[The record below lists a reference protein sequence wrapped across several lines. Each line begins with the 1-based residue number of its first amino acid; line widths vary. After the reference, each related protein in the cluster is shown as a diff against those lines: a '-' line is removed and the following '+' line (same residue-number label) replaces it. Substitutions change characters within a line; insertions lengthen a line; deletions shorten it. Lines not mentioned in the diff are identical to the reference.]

1 MIAPV
6 GSVLHD
12 LAMTWHRQPLV
23 AFDLETT
30 GIDPHQDRVVTAAVL
45 HIDPRDGQVETYS
58 WLINPG
64 CDIPEP
70 ATAVHGITTEHAQT
84 HGREPAEALL
94 EIAAHIGHAA
104 STGAPLVVYN
114 APYDLT
120 MLHAECARH
129 DTVAPTV
136 GPVIDPLV
144 IDRGLDRYRPGSRK
158 LTATAAHYGVPISE
172 DEAHGASADALAA
185 ARVAWKLATG
195 YPEQLGSATLVD
207 LQAQQAAW
215 HEDWAAGFEQYLHR
229 QGREDAEIP
238 RGWPT
243 R

>member
-1 MIAPV
+1 M
-6 GSVLHD
+6 
-12 LAMTWHRQPLV
+12 

-30 GIDPHQDRVVTAAVL
+30 GVDPQQDRVVTAAVL
-45 HIDPRDGQVETYS
+45 HIDPRDGQVDTYS
-58 WLINPG
+58 WLLNPG
-64 CDIPEP
+64 VDIPEQ
-70 ATAVHGITTEHAQT
+70 ATGVHGITTEHAVEY
-84 HGREPAEALL
+84 GREPAGALL

-104 STGAPLVVYN
+104 NTGAPLVVYN

-129 DTVAPTV
+129 DTVAPAV
-136 GPVIDPLV
+136 GPVVDPLV
-144 IDRGLDRYRPGSRK
+144 IDRGLDRYRPGSRR
-158 LTATAAHYGVPISE
+158 LTATAAHYGVALSD

-195 YPEQLGSATLVD
+195 YPEQLGTATLDD
-207 LQAQQAAW
+207 LQQQQATW
-215 HEDWAAGFEQYLHR
+215 HDEWAAGFEQYLKR
-229 QGREDAEIP
+229 QGRSDADIP

>member
-1 MIAPV
+1 M
-6 GSVLHD
+6 
-12 LAMTWHRQPLV
+12 

-30 GIDPHQDRVVTAAVL
+30 GVDPQQDRVVTAAVL
-45 HIDPRDGQVETYS
+45 HIDPRDGQVDTYS
-58 WLINPG
+58 WLLNPG
-64 CDIPEP
+64 VDIPEQ
-70 ATAVHGITTEHAQT
+70 ATGVHGITTEHAVEY
-84 HGREPAEALL
+84 GREPAGALL

-104 STGAPLVVYN
+104 NTGAPLVVYN

-129 DTVAPTV
+129 DTVAPAV

-144 IDRGLDRYRPGSRK
+144 IDRGLDRYRPGSRR
-158 LTATAAHYGVPISE
+158 LTATAAHYGVALSD

-195 YPEQLGSATLVD
+195 YPEQLGTATLDD
-207 LQAQQAAW
+207 LQQQQATW
-215 HEDWAAGFEQYLHR
+215 HDEWAAGFEQYLKR
-229 QGREDAEIP
+229 QGRSDADIP